1 MIVLLCT
8 ISTVILALVCTY
20 VLFFRRAYF
29 PAFIIVAVSASP
41 LSQYIFHFE
50 YRQVD
55 TAKLGLE
62 LILVGLLCLVL
73 FIETAV
79 STQVLTRFR
88 EKLAF
93 FRVVV
98 ILYVFLNLIS
108 ALSSLVPERS
118 VIFFFVSVVGPSVL
132 FYLIAA
138 KTSPT
143 VKMLDSL
150 VFSLLLSDLFVIMV
164 GFTFRWLK
172 FGETGSTDLIR
183 YRNLGGMYGAGA
195 VDMQMSLILPLVF
208 LRDLG
213 LSKKTKIAH
222 GVFRLVSVL
231 WIAFALSRTSY
242 FVFGVAAASSMLLLR
257 QKVGVRFLAAVILGA
272 LVSGIFFAFPTLGET
287 VVQRFGGA
295 FSVSDQFASDLRPKI
310 WAFAIPLFIQHPV
323 VGIGLGNY
331 TLFDPVHFSTPHDL
345 YLGLLVEA
353 GVFVTFVFV
362 IMVVGFFKLGVG
374 VFSGS
379 AGNDGRNLVASLLL
393 GVGLFLAY
401 GITGD
406 SLYLPNG
413 FSSATKAYHLF
424 AVFGIMV
431 LLYRLQRSR
440 ALLKASDLKNRPKT
454 KPIL

>member
-150 VFSLLLSDLFVIMV
+150 VFS
-164 GFTFRWLK
+164 G
-172 FGETGSTDLIR
+172 
-183 YRNLGGMYGAGA
+183 
-195 VDMQMSLILPLVF
+195 
-208 LRDLG
+208 
-213 LSKKTKIAH
+213 
-222 GVFRLVSVL
+222 
-231 WIAFALSRTSY
+231 WI
-242 FVFGVAAASSMLLLR
+242 
-257 QKVGVRFLAAVILGA
+257 
-272 LVSGIFFAFPTLGET
+272 
-287 VVQRFGGA
+287 
-295 FSVSDQFASDLRPKI
+295 
-310 WAFAIPLFIQHPV
+310 
-323 VGIGLGNY
+323 
-331 TLFDPVHFSTPHDL
+331 
-345 YLGLLVEA
+345 
-353 GVFVTFVFV
+353 
-362 IMVVGFFKLGVG
+362 
-374 VFSGS
+374 
-379 AGNDGRNLVASLLL
+379 
-393 GVGLFLAY
+393 
-401 GITGD
+401 
-406 SLYLPNG
+406 
-413 FSSATKAYHLF
+413 HL
-424 AVFGIMV
+424 
-431 LLYRLQRSR
+431 
-440 ALLKASDLKNRPKT
+440 
-454 KPIL
+454 